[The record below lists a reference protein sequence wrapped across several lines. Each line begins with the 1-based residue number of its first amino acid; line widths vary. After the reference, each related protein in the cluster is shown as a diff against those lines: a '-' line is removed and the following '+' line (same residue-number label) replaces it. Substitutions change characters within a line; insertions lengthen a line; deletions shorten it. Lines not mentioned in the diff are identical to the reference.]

1 MDIGVV
7 IKKYRKEA
15 GMTQEEMANRL
26 GVTTPAVNKWENSNS
41 KPDIELLAPIARLL
55 DISLDTLLSFH
66 EKLSDTEIEEIIRK
80 MDRMF
85 SEEGYEKTYEWALRL
100 IKEYPNCN
108 MLIWQ
113 AAVMLDARRIT
124 DKCMNPEKY
133 DKQINAWY
141 ELALHD
147 ENEEIQHHAADSL
160 FGFYLRKKNYAKAE
174 KYLDY
179 FSEHDPMKSYYQ
191 GRLLQEQG
199 KIKEAYEKYE
209 NVIFS
214 GFSTLNF
221 VLSTMA
227 GLALR
232 ENDIGY
238 ARFLSGKVQAV
249 AHTLEMGKYN
259 EHSPMLG
266 IVCAGKD
273 VEGTY
278 KVVKHLLDNVGTM
291 YDFRK
296 SGLYKHMKFRDIDE
310 AILDG
315 VKEKLLEGFRNE
327 EEFGYMAG
335 YEPWEKLIFDR

>member
-1 MDIGVV
+1 M
-7 IKKYRKEA
+7 RK
-15 GMTQEEMANRL
+15 T
-26 GVTTPAVNKWENSNS
+26 
-41 KPDIELLAPIARLL
+41 
-55 DISLDTLLSFH
+55 
-66 EKLSDTEIEEIIRK
+66 
-80 MDRMF
+80 
-85 SEEGYEKTYEWALRL
+85 
-100 IKEYPNCN
+100 
-108 MLIWQ
+108 
-113 AAVMLDARRIT
+113 
-124 DKCMNPEKY
+124 
-133 DKQINAWY
+133 
-141 ELALHD
+141 
-147 ENEEIQHHAADSL
+147 
-160 FGFYLRKKNYAKAE
+160 
-174 KYLDY
+174 
-179 FSEHDPMKSYYQ
+179 
-191 GRLLQEQG
+191 
-199 KIKEAYEKYE
+199 YEKYE

-238 ARFLSGKVQAV
+238 ARFLPGKVQAV

-259 EHSPMLG
+259 EYSPMLD

-278 KVVKHLLDNVGTM
+278 KVVKHFLDNVGTM

>member
-1 MDIGVV
+1 MGAESAPTFTIWG
-7 IKKYRKEA
+7 RK
-15 GMTQEEMANRL
+15 
-26 GVTTPAVNKWENSNS
+26 
-41 KPDIELLAPIARLL
+41 APPY
-55 DISLDTLLSFH
+55 
-66 EKLSDTEIEEIIRK
+66 IIN
-80 MDRMF
+80 D
-85 SEEGYEKTYEWALRL
+85 
-100 IKEYPNCN
+100 
-108 MLIWQ
+108 
-113 AAVMLDARRIT
+113 
-124 DKCMNPEKY
+124 
-133 DKQINAWY
+133 
-141 ELALHD
+141 
-147 ENEEIQHHAADSL
+147 
-160 FGFYLRKKNYAKAE
+160 GFN
-174 KYLDY
+174 
-179 FSEHDPMKSYYQ
+179 
-191 GRLLQEQG
+191 G
-199 KIKEAYEKYE
+199 KIKEAYE
-209 NVIFS
+209 NIIFS

-232 ENDIGY
+232 ENDICY
-238 ARFLSGKVQAV
+238 AKFLSGKVQAV

-259 EHSPMLG
+259 EYSPMLD

>member
-1 MDIGVV
+1 M
-7 IKKYRKEA
+7 
-15 GMTQEEMANRL
+15 
-26 GVTTPAVNKWENSNS
+26 
-41 KPDIELLAPIARLL
+41 
-55 DISLDTLLSFH
+55 
-66 EKLSDTEIEEIIRK
+66 
-80 MDRMF
+80 
-85 SEEGYEKTYEWALRL
+85 
-100 IKEYPNCN
+100 
-108 MLIWQ
+108 
-113 AAVMLDARRIT
+113 
-124 DKCMNPEKY
+124 
-133 DKQINAWY
+133 
-141 ELALHD
+141 
-147 ENEEIQHHAADSL
+147 QH
-160 FGFYLRKKNYAKAE
+160 
-174 KYLDY
+174 
-179 FSEHDPMKSYYQ
+179 
-191 GRLLQEQG
+191 
-199 KIKEAYEKYE
+199 
-209 NVIFS
+209 
-214 GFSTLNF
+214 

-259 EHSPMLG
+259 EYSPMLD

-296 SGLYKHMKFRDIDE
+296 SSLYKHMKFRDIDE

-335 YEPWEKLIFDR
+335 YGPWEKLIFDR

>member
-1 MDIGVV
+1 
-7 IKKYRKEA
+7 
-15 GMTQEEMANRL
+15 
-26 GVTTPAVNKWENSNS
+26 
-41 KPDIELLAPIARLL
+41 
-55 DISLDTLLSFH
+55 
-66 EKLSDTEIEEIIRK
+66 
-80 MDRMF
+80 
-85 SEEGYEKTYEWALRL
+85 
-100 IKEYPNCN
+100 
-108 MLIWQ
+108 
-113 AAVMLDARRIT
+113 MLDARRIT
-124 DKCMNPEKY
+124 DKCTSPEKY
-133 DKQINAWY
+133 DKPINAWY

-160 FGFYLRKKNYAKAE
+160 FGFYLRKKNYTKAE

-214 GFSTLNF
+214 GFSTFNF

-227 GLALR
+227 GLALQ

-238 ARFLSGKVQAV
+238 ARFLSGKVQAL

-259 EHSPMLG
+259 EYSPMLD

-315 VKEKLLEGFRNE
+315 VKQFLDKKLHRQPASCR
-327 EEFGYMAG
+327 YM
-335 YEPWEKLIFDR
+335 L

>member
-55 DISLDTLLSFH
+55 DISLDTSLSFH

-113 AAVMLDARRIT
+113 AAPMLD
-124 DKCMNPEKY
+124 
-133 DKQINAWY
+133 
-141 ELALHD
+141 
-147 ENEEIQHHAADSL
+147 
-160 FGFYLRKKNYAKAE
+160 
-174 KYLDY
+174 
-179 FSEHDPMKSYYQ
+179 
-191 GRLLQEQG
+191 
-199 KIKEAYEKYE
+199 
-209 NVIFS
+209 
-214 GFSTLNF
+214 
-221 VLSTMA
+221 
-227 GLALR
+227 
-232 ENDIGY
+232 
-238 ARFLSGKVQAV
+238 
-249 AHTLEMGKYN
+249 
-259 EHSPMLG
+259 

-278 KVVKHLLDNVGTM
+278 KVVK
-291 YDFRK
+291 Y
-296 SGLYKHMKFRDIDE
+296 
-310 AILDG
+310 
-315 VKEKLLEGFRNE
+315 LLEDFRNE

>member
-191 GRLLQEQG
+191 GRLFQEQG

-259 EHSPMLG
+259 EYSPMLD

-278 KVVKHLLDNVGTM
+278 KVETT
-291 YDFRK
+291 
-296 SGLYKHMKFRDIDE
+296 S
-310 AILDG
+310 A
-315 VKEKLLEGFRNE
+315 
-327 EEFGYMAG
+327 
-335 YEPWEKLIFDR
+335 

>member
-1 MDIGVV
+1 M
-7 IKKYRKEA
+7 RK
-15 GMTQEEMANRL
+15 T
-26 GVTTPAVNKWENSNS
+26 
-41 KPDIELLAPIARLL
+41 
-55 DISLDTLLSFH
+55 
-66 EKLSDTEIEEIIRK
+66 
-80 MDRMF
+80 
-85 SEEGYEKTYEWALRL
+85 
-100 IKEYPNCN
+100 
-108 MLIWQ
+108 
-113 AAVMLDARRIT
+113 
-124 DKCMNPEKY
+124 
-133 DKQINAWY
+133 
-141 ELALHD
+141 
-147 ENEEIQHHAADSL
+147 
-160 FGFYLRKKNYAKAE
+160 
-174 KYLDY
+174 
-179 FSEHDPMKSYYQ
+179 
-191 GRLLQEQG
+191 
-199 KIKEAYEKYE
+199 YEKYE

-259 EHSPMLG
+259 EHSPMLD

>member
-1 MDIGVV
+1 M
-7 IKKYRKEA
+7 IKWGQK
-15 GMTQEEMANRL
+15 
-26 GVTTPAVNKWENSNS
+26 
-41 KPDIELLAPIARLL
+41 APPY
-55 DISLDTLLSFH
+55 
-66 EKLSDTEIEEIIRK
+66 IIN
-80 MDRMF
+80 D
-85 SEEGYEKTYEWALRL
+85 
-100 IKEYPNCN
+100 
-108 MLIWQ
+108 
-113 AAVMLDARRIT
+113 
-124 DKCMNPEKY
+124 
-133 DKQINAWY
+133 
-141 ELALHD
+141 
-147 ENEEIQHHAADSL
+147 
-160 FGFYLRKKNYAKAE
+160 GFN
-174 KYLDY
+174 
-179 FSEHDPMKSYYQ
+179 
-191 GRLLQEQG
+191 G

-259 EHSPMLG
+259 EYSPMLD

-296 SGLYKHMKFRDIDE
+296 SGLYKHMKFRDVDE

-315 VKEKLLEGFRNE
+315 VKQFLDEK
-327 EEFGYMAG
+327 AA
-335 YEPWEKLIFDR
+335 